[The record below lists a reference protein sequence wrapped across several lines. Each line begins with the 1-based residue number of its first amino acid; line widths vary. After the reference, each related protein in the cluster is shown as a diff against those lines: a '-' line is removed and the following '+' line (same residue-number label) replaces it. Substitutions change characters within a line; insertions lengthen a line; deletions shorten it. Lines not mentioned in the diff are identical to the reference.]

1 MSVIKGDLLT
11 IEGIK
16 YITLETLS
24 YEGNDYAFVNKVT
37 VNEEIT
43 DEYYIF
49 KVNGNN
55 IVIVVDD
62 NLRNILIPKF
72 EELLRKDI
80 QDIINE

>member
-24 YEGNDYAFVNKVT
+24 YEGNEYAFVNKVT
-37 VNEEIT
+37 ENEEIT
-43 DEYYIF
+43 EEYYIF
-49 KVNGNN
+49 KVNGDN
-55 IVIVVDD
+55 VMIVVDD